1 MWVWRRSILTGKM
14 WRGFVQGLTIEMVE
28 AYEAGALA
36 QDAFVGISAEW
47 REFLM
52 TGIIPDEWEEHLGG

>member
-1 MWVWRRSILTGKM
+1 M